1 MKLSITYKEITTT
14 VKDKAKVSLSI
25 RKYDDKSLKVVY
37 ASGIPFMS
45 DIDIILTVENVY
57 SDKLELTYNCSTLV
71 GKAVEKLLP
80 KAIECFPKGVVN
92 VNGKNIMLNLAEID
106 KLEKVLKY
114 LSLEKVEVKDECIEI
129 GINLK

>member
-1 MKLSITYKEITTT
+1 MKLTITYKEIETK
-14 VKDKAKVSLSI
+14 VKELAKVSLSI

-37 ASGIPFMS
+37 ASGIPFMP
-45 DIDIILTVENVY
+45 DIDIVLTIVNVY
-57 SDKLELTYNCSTLV
+57 SDKLELTYSCSPLV

-80 KAIECFPKGVVN
+80 KAIERFPKSVVN

-114 LSLEKVEVKDECIEI
+114 LFLEKIEVNDDNIEVFVAVR
-129 GINLK
+129 

>member
-1 MKLSITYKEITTT
+1 MNLTITYKEIETK
-14 VKDKAKVSLSI
+14 VKELAKVCLSI

-37 ASGIPFMS
+37 ASGIPFMP
-45 DIDIILTVENVY
+45 DIDIVLTIVNVY
-57 SDKLELTYNCSTLV
+57 SDKLELTYSCSPLV

-80 KAIECFPKGVVN
+80 KAIERFPKGVVN

-114 LSLEKVEVKDECIEI
+114 LSLEKIEVNDDNIEVFVAVR
-129 GINLK
+129 